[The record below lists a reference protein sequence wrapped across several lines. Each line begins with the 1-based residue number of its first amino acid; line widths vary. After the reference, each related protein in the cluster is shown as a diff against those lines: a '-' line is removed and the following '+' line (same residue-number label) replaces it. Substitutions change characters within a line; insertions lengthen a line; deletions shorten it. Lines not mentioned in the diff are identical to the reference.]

1 MAKLKIL
8 LDVIET
14 FVFNLQGSGL
24 NLEYDSPER
33 RYIRQ
38 GLDASE
44 EWQQYQMEEAQGAYL
59 FVVLQYWTGNSV
71 ARSRAREQRFARVIQ
86 VSFNSVPCSK

>member
-1 MAKLKIL
+1 ML

-14 FVFNLQGSGL
+14 FVFNLPGSGL

-33 RYIRQ
+33 RYMRH
-38 GLDASE
+38 GLDTPE
-44 EWQQYQMEEAQGAYL
+44 EWQQWQMEEAQGAYL

-71 ARSRAREQRFARVIQ
+71 ARVRAREQRFPRVVQ
-86 VSFNSVPCSK
+86 VRWY